1 MAETKNVYILR
12 DVSASKVKTG
22 KAEIEL
28 HNGDIVA
35 IGEKVDG
42 VYTLTAPVAA
52 SGSGDS
58 AVTATRRFGIV
69 YNADVVTEAG
79 KYRGLSDDP
88 RDVVFPSGTIVNFY
102 IPEKEDEVA
111 ITVAEGYTK
120 SASKVLV
127 PTLGGKVTY
136 TAKSA
141 AVATDYLVYQIT
153 HESFVSIGNER
164 VKTIEAVCTLA

>member
-12 DVSASKVKTG
+12 DVSASKVRTG
-22 KAEIEL
+22 KADIEL
-28 HNGDIVA
+28 RNGDIVA
-35 IGEKVDG
+35 IGAKVDG

-52 SGSGDS
+52 SES
-58 AVTATRRFGIV
+58 AVPATKRFGIV

-88 RDVVFPSGTIVNFY
+88 RDIVFKAGTVVNFY
-102 IPEKEDEVA
+102 IPEKEDEIA
-111 ITVAEGYTK
+111 ITVAKDYVKDT
-120 SASKVLV
+120 SKVLV
-127 PTLGGKVTY
+127 PDLGKTGYAAK
-136 TAKSA
+136 TAA
-141 AVATDYLVYQIT
+141 AETDYLVYEIT

>member
-12 DVSASKVKTG
+12 DVSADKVRTG

-28 HNGDIVA
+28 RNGDIVA
-35 IGEKVDG
+35 IGGKTDG
-42 VYTLTAPVAA
+42 VYTLTAP
-52 SGSGDS
+52 
-58 AVTATRRFGIV
+58 TADTKRFGIV

-88 RDVVFPSGTIVNFY
+88 RDVVFKAGTVVNFY
-102 IPEKEDEVA
+102 IPKQEDEVA
-111 ITVAEGYTK
+111 ITVAEGFDAKT
-120 SASKVLV
+120 SKVLV
-127 PTLGGKVTY
+127 PTAGKTGY
-136 TAKSA
+136 TAKATA
-141 AVATDYLVYQIT
+141 ATTDYLVYEIT

>member
-12 DVSASKVKTG
+12 DVSASKVRTG
-22 KAEIEL
+22 KADIEL
-28 HNGDIVA
+28 RNGDIVA
-35 IGEKVDG
+35 IGAKVDG

-52 SGSGDS
+52 SEH
-58 AVTATRRFGIV
+58 AVPATKRFGIV

-88 RDVVFPSGTIVNFY
+88 RDIVFKAGTIVNFY
-102 IPEKEDEVA
+102 IPEKEDEIA
-111 ITVAEGYTK
+111 ITVAKDYVKDT
-120 SASKVLV
+120 SKVLV
-127 PTLGGKVTY
+127 PDLGKTGYAAK
-136 TAKSA
+136 TAA
-141 AVATDYLVYQIT
+141 AETDYLVYEIT

>member
-12 DVSASKVKTG
+12 DVSASKVRTG
-22 KAEIEL
+22 KADIEL
-28 HNGDIVA
+28 RNGDIVA
-35 IGEKVDG
+35 IGAKVDG

-58 AVTATRRFGIV
+58 AVAATKRFGIV

-88 RDVVFPSGTIVNFY
+88 RDVVFEAGTVVNFY

-111 ITVAEGYTK
+111 ITVADGYDVKT
-120 SASKVLV
+120 SKVLV
-127 PTLGGKVTY
+127 PTPGKTGY
-136 TAKSA
+136 TAKATA
-141 AVATDYLVYQIT
+141 ATTDYLVYEIT

>member
-12 DVSASKVKTG
+12 DVSADKVRTG

-28 HNGDIVA
+28 RNGDIVA
-35 IGEKVDG
+35 IGAKADG
-42 VYTLTAPVAA
+42 VYTLTAP
-52 SGSGDS
+52 
-58 AVTATRRFGIV
+58 TADTKRFGIV

-88 RDVVFPSGTIVNFY
+88 RDVVFKAGTVVNFY
-102 IPEKEDEVA
+102 IPKQEDEVA
-111 ITVAEGYTK
+111 ITVAEGFDAKT
-120 SASKVLV
+120 SKVLV
-127 PTLGGKVTY
+127 PTAGKTGY
-136 TAKSA
+136 TAKATA
-141 AVATDYLVYQIT
+141 ATTDYLVYEIT

>member
-12 DVSASKVKTG
+12 DVSASKVRTG
-22 KAEIEL
+22 KADIEL
-28 HNGDIVA
+28 RNGDIVA
-35 IGEKVDG
+35 IGEKADG
-42 VYTLTAPVAA
+42 VYTLTAP
-52 SGSGDS
+52 
-58 AVTATRRFGIV
+58 TADTKRFGIV

-88 RDVVFPSGTIVNFY
+88 RDVVFAAGTIVNFY

-111 ITVAEGYTK
+111 ITVAAGYDAKT
-120 SASKVLV
+120 SKVLV
-127 PTLGGKVTY
+127 PTADATGY
-136 TAKSA
+136 TAKATA
-141 AVATDYLVYQIT
+141 ATTDRLVYEIT